1 MDPLDH
7 NHLVTFLSEA
17 LLLIPHGPYKT
28 LQIHSAPFSI
38 KNPPVRSALLHK
50 PYIDLSEAIVTYRTA
65 NIDPLDLTLT
75 RNGIEKTIIRLA
87 GDSHI
92 QNDPFAY
99 LSGLLQTLTSAKY
112 PTPEDLELA
121 LRVYAEMR
129 PSFGRKPT
137 RDDTLC
143 LARAR
148 AMLRQ
153 PVEALEIVTTLA
165 PPPEPDSDVWPL
177 IACAIVLVSEDR
189 GRNSADEVR
198 ALIQKMADIGVERLL
213 EPESVGKEPRVWST
227 ALEVL
232 LNSDNQELRKEVAEK
247 LEKIVGTQNI
257 TDTHVWASLMVYVG
271 RVESQKDKNAPYEVL
286 RAFDAAG
293 DCRIPKLENEI
304 GVPADDLA
312 WGVIVDAAIE
322 RIGEQVGPETEDTG
336 IVGVW
341 TAASESGVNLT
352 STVLDR
358 VVARE
363 DIPIIDRLWAYK
375 VVHAAWPVDKEK
387 DRPEGEE
394 GTNIDKWMR
403 REDAITVPGPTVRTY
418 SALLRALASRKG
430 NELNRISA
438 STAAVELLTDMRQRG
453 IKFPQI
459 AQAPTT
465 PRSGN
470 AIRQTAAPAPLSAL
484 ASLTIL
490 LMQNAPSHEAAFK
503 TYAYACVIDP
513 NSGSF
518 GEREYRAILKAFAG
532 LKIPRDVDE
541 LLRQG
546 GEELRYMRLLLRHYY
561 EIMRD
566 MQRAGY
572 VIQPAEYSTV
582 LRAYANSSLDPPG
595 EFEPTSSLLNSLMLA
610 YGRVSALDSVLAIWE
625 RIRDRGWDN
634 ASASIVIDALGRSG
648 RSNLQRARMI
658 WDTLRR
664 RHGSK
669 LTVNNYT
676 AWVETLCR
684 LGEFSE
690 AERVVF
696 IDMRGNIKPD
706 EKTLRT
712 LVSFAWRTGRQAK
725 VLEDIATLSSVTTRR
740 SSGLCVIYLL
750 LVYILVRLSAASV
763 MDPYAG
769 ASTGSLFAPL
779 PKAYPSTRLSP
790 SILTHRQGSNSP
802 MPARPDSLDDP
813 FFTPNS
819 MIQSAPIPHT
829 SVPFAPTEL
838 AVLQRWSQVYHSHR
852 ARCPVG
858 PPPGMPAAVYE
869 IFERL
874 GGAAPFAGQQVVT
887 STTVADFS
895 QDPASA
901 TSSQNT
907 STTVDEAEPFRPE
920 AWSSGTAIDSQP
932 TPGLYRSPEGD
943 AASIPSSSPTNTI
956 RSTGSARPAHVFG
969 AGAGMRVGSSPS
981 YGALDQHMRALELK
995 RGMKKNAAPMRAAS
1009 GSRPSS
1015 SVRSSPLVGMKSSTP
1030 SRQSSPLVGLSGAD
1044 GQPAFEPMGF
1054 QTFGTQ
1060 LAVQQAT
1067 VYGSADAQQQS
1078 FSFAAGYDADQSYTE
1093 APSTILDAQ
1102 GKAEE
1107 EGDSTAQQQSCTG
1120 EGGGRGREIDH
1131 CWAVIGCGDDLLP
1144 IPPNLSTAAVSAGSE
1159 GGNIAPAKEK
1169 AKSRATVAASDRT
1182 TQIR

>member
-1 MDPLDH
+1 MTFGAEHMSIRSVLTRKAPQQSLAPLVSASSISTHRPSRSQSLGHISIRSIATTQPIGKKHEPSALGRFFGLGLKQPPAIDPSRALQDTADT
-7 NHLVTFLSEA
+7 LRA
-17 LLLIPHGPYKT
+17 LLD
-28 LQIHSAPFSI
+28 

-198 ALIQKMADIGVERLL
+198 ALIQKMADIGVEPPPGAWCALL
-213 EPESVGKEPRVWST
+213 ATLRPEEVGAVLKVLPESVGKEPRVWST

-257 TDTHVWASLMVYVG
+257 TDTHVWASLVVYVG

-293 DCRIPKLENEI
+293 GLPDSVLLAGLLRALPLSERIPATLRKLENET

-352 STVLDR
+352 SAVLDR

-375 VVHAAWPVDKEK
+375 AVHAAWPVDKEK
-387 DRPEGEE
+387 DRPEDEE
-394 GTNIDKWMR
+394 GPNIDKWMR

-465 PRSGN
+465 PRSDN

-546 GEELRYMRLLLRHYY
+546 VTDQWGEPSSVEAILGRRTEVYAPPPAALYY

-595 EFEPTSSLLNSLMLA
+595 EFEPTSSEVFPNSAINVVASAALARAHNSHILEHIQRIHTLLKLDTNLTPDTGLLNSLMLA
-610 YGRVSALDSVLAIWE
+610 YGRVGALDSVLAIWE

-664 RHGSK
+664 RYGSK

-725 VLEDIATLSSVTTRR
+725 VLEDVRR
-740 SSGLCVIYLL
+740 EFPDVI
-750 LVYILVRLSAASV
+750 
-763 MDPYAG
+763 
-769 ASTGSLFAPL
+769 
-779 PKAYPSTRLSP
+779 
-790 SILTHRQGSNSP
+790 
-802 MPARPDSLDDP
+802 
-813 FFTPNS
+813 
-819 MIQSAPIPHT
+819 
-829 SVPFAPTEL
+829 
-838 AVLQRWSQVYHSHR
+838 
-852 ARCPVG
+852 
-858 PPPGMPAAVYE
+858 
-869 IFERL
+869 
-874 GGAAPFAGQQVVT
+874 
-887 STTVADFS
+887 
-895 QDPASA
+895 
-901 TSSQNT
+901 
-907 STTVDEAEPFRPE
+907 
-920 AWSSGTAIDSQP
+920 
-932 TPGLYRSPEGD
+932 
-943 AASIPSSSPTNTI
+943 
-956 RSTGSARPAHVFG
+956 
-969 AGAGMRVGSSPS
+969 
-981 YGALDQHMRALELK
+981 
-995 RGMKKNAAPMRAAS
+995 
-1009 GSRPSS
+1009 
-1015 SVRSSPLVGMKSSTP
+1015 
-1030 SRQSSPLVGLSGAD
+1030 
-1044 GQPAFEPMGF
+1044 
-1054 QTFGTQ
+1054 
-1060 LAVQQAT
+1060 
-1067 VYGSADAQQQS
+1067 
-1078 FSFAAGYDADQSYTE
+1078 
-1093 APSTILDAQ
+1093 
-1102 GKAEE
+1102 
-1107 EGDSTAQQQSCTG
+1107 
-1120 EGGGRGREIDH
+1120 
-1131 CWAVIGCGDDLLP
+1131 
-1144 IPPNLSTAAVSAGSE
+1144 
-1159 GGNIAPAKEK
+1159 
-1169 AKSRATVAASDRT
+1169 
-1182 TQIR
+1182 